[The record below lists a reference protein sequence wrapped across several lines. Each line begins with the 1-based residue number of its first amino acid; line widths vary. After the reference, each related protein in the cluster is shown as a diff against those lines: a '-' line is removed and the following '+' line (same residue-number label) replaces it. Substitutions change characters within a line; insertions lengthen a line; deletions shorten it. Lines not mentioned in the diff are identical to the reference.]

1 MKKTGMIVDLIT
13 KKIFP
18 GEVHIQNGYIT
29 SITETPGQN
38 YETFILPGFVDA
50 HIHVE
55 SSMLIPSEFARASV
69 RNGIVSTVSDPHEIA
84 NVLGTA
90 GVDYM
95 IQNGKKTPFK
105 FYFGAPSC
113 VPATT
118 FETAGASI
126 DPDGI
131 RDLLA
136 RPEIV
141 YLSEMMNYPGVVYG
155 QADVMS
161 KIAIAH
167 ELGKPIDGHAPGL
180 RGDALRTYIAAGI
193 STDHE
198 CFTLDEALEKVS
210 LGMKIIIR
218 EGSAARNFDALHS
231 LIGTHPEIC
240 MFCSDDRHPDQLLQ
254 YGINDVVKKAIALG
268 YPLFDVLRI
277 ACVNPVRHYGLNVGR
292 LQVGDPAD
300 FIVVDS
306 LETFGV
312 LETVIDGKTVFAH
325 GQTFIDS
332 VPAETPNHFHAT
344 PITASDLSID
354 LSGKT
359 IRTIDVHDGQLVTTE
374 GRATLPSTANPTE
387 SDISQ
392 DLLKMVVLNRY
403 TPASK
408 PAIGFVRNFGLK
420 AGAIASS
427 VAHDSHNIVAI
438 GVSDKDITAAIN
450 AIIDSQGGLSVID
463 AQGKPHVLP
472 LPVAGIMS
480 ADPIETVAHHYGHL
494 DQLAKSLGSPLQAPF
509 MTLSFLALLVIPKL
523 KLSDLGLFDGERF
536 AFIDVIVD

>member
-1 MKKTGMIVDLIT
+1 MKKTGMIVDLIA
-13 KKIFP
+13 KRIFP
-18 GEVHIQNGYIT
+18 GEIHIHNGHIA
-29 SITETPGQN
+29 SITETSGQN
-38 YETFILPGFVDA
+38 YATFILPGFVDA

-69 RNGIVSTVSDPHEIA
+69 RHGIVSTVSDPHEIA

-95 IQNGKKTPFK
+95 IENGNKTPFK

-131 RDLLA
+131 RVLLS

-155 QADVMS
+155 QADVMA
-161 KIAIAH
+161 KIAIAR
-167 ELGKPIDGHAPGL
+167 ELKKPTDGHSPGL
-180 RGDALRTYIAAGI
+180 RGEALRTYISAGI

-218 EGSAARNFDALHS
+218 EGSAARNFEALHP
-231 LIGTHPEIC
+231 LIGTHPERC

-254 YGINDVVKKAIALG
+254 CGINDVVKKAIALG

-277 ACVNPVRHYGLNVGR
+277 ACVNPVRHYGLNVGL
-292 LQVGDPAD
+292 LQIGDPAD
-300 FIVVDS
+300 FIMVDS
-306 LETFGV
+306 LETFV
-312 LETVIDGKTVFAH
+312 VTETVINGRTVFSH

-344 PITASDLSID
+344 PITSADLSID
-354 LSGKT
+354 LSEKT
-359 IRTIDVHDGQLVTTE
+359 IRTIDVHDGQLITTE
-374 GRATLPSTANPTE
+374 GRATLPISANPTE

-420 AGAIASS
+420 EGAIASS

-438 GVSDKDITAAIN
+438 GVSDHAIAAAIN
-450 AIIDSQGGLSVID
+450 AIVDSQGGLSVID
-463 AQGKPHVLP
+463 AKGRANILP

-494 DQLAKSLGSPLQAPF
+494 DQLAKSLGSPLEAPF

-523 KLSDLGLFDGERF
+523 KLSDLGLFDGDSF
-536 AFIDVIVD
+536 VFVDMIVD

>member
-1 MKKTGMIVDLIT
+1 MKKTGMIVDLIA
-13 KKIFP
+13 KRIFP
-18 GEVHIQNGYIT
+18 GEIHIHNGHIA
-29 SITETPGQN
+29 SITETSGQN
-38 YETFILPGFVDA
+38 YATFILPGFVDA

-69 RNGIVSTVSDPHEIA
+69 RHGIVSTVSDPHEIA

-95 IQNGKKTPFK
+95 IENGNKTPFK

-131 RDLLA
+131 RVLLS

-155 QADVMS
+155 QADVMA
-161 KIAIAH
+161 KIAIAQ
-167 ELGKPIDGHAPGL
+167 ELKKPIDGHSPGL
-180 RGDALRTYIAAGI
+180 RGEALRTYISAGI

-198 CFTLDEALEKVS
+198 CFTLDEALEKVA

-218 EGSAARNFDALHS
+218 EGSAARNFDALHP
-231 LIGTHPEIC
+231 LIGTHPERC

-277 ACVNPVRHYGLNVGR
+277 ACVNPVRHYGLNVGL
-292 LQVGDPAD
+292 LQIGDPAD
-300 FIVVDS
+300 FIMVDS
-306 LETFGV
+306 LETFV
-312 LETVIDGKTVFAH
+312 VTQTVINGRTVFSH

-344 PITASDLSID
+344 PITSTDLSID

-374 GRATLPSTANPTE
+374 GRATLPISENPTA

-420 AGAIASS
+420 EGAIASS

-438 GVSDKDITAAIN
+438 GVSDHAIAAAIN
-450 AIIDSQGGLSVID
+450 AIVDSQGGLSVID
-463 AQGKPHVLP
+463 AKGRAHVLP

-480 ADPIETVAHHYGHL
+480 ADPIETVANHYGQL

-523 KLSDLGLFDGERF
+523 KLSDLGLFDGDSF
-536 AFIDVIVD
+536 VFVDVIVD